1 MNFATVED
9 VVETA
14 EEVEKQKGSFED
26 VTKVIKYLILNLLDD
41 LLLFFA
47 VKFLIKYFFAWLIL

>member
-1 MNFATVED
+1 MNFATIED

-26 VTKVIKYLILNLLDD
+26 VTKVIKYLILNLLNDTF
-41 LLLFFA
+41 LF
-47 VKFLIKYFFAWLIL
+47 LH